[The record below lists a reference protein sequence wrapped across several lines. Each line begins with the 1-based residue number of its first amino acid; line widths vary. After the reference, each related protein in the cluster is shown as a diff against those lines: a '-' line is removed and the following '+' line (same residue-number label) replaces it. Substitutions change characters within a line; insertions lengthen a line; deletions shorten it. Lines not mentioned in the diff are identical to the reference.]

1 MVTEKVTYIEQYI
14 SEKYLKNVAWL
25 QFDEDSSDP
34 HMINPKYNGQ
44 RPRNAELQ
52 LILDMS
58 RRAEEAGKIA
68 EFNEEAA
75 RLQYEDWNMSRIDA
89 MRKALIKVL
98 DKK

>member
-1 MVTEKVTYIEQYI
+1 MGQ
-14 SEKYLKNVAWL
+14 N
-25 QFDEDSSDP
+25 SSDP

-44 RPRNAELQ
+44 RPMNAELQ

-58 RRAEEAGKIA
+58 RRAEEAGKIV

>member
-1 MVTEKVTYIEQYI
+1 MGQN
-14 SEKYLKNVAWL
+14 SP
-25 QFDEDSSDP
+25 DP
-34 HMINPKYNGQ
+34 HMINPNYNGQ

-58 RRAEEAGKIA
+58 QRAEEAGKIV

-75 RLQYEDWNMSRIDA
+75 RLQYEDWNMTRIDA

-98 DKK
+98 DK

>member
-1 MVTEKVTYIEQYI
+1 MGQ
-14 SEKYLKNVAWL
+14 N
-25 QFDEDSSDP
+25 SSDP

-58 RRAEEAGKIA
+58 RRAEEA
-68 EFNEEAA
+68 A

>member
-1 MVTEKVTYIEQYI
+1 MGQ
-14 SEKYLKNVAWL
+14 N
-25 QFDEDSSDP
+25 SSDP

-44 RPRNAELQ
+44 RPMNAELQ

-58 RRAEEAGKIA
+58 QRAEEAGKIV